1 MSRYFFR
8 FAVTTLSI
16 LTVELLV
23 TWITG
28 YLATFR
34 SRFDPYTFT
43 LISMGIITVVFY
55 PLFAKLHDAVNTLS
69 RKILKSGKSAGGKFL
84 GILLAFLLCFA
95 VLFYFYLKMWYGID
109 LMDAIRRGG

>member
-1 MSRYFFR
+1 MFRNLFR
-8 FAVTTLSI
+8 FTATTITI

-28 YLATFR
+28 YLVSFR

-55 PLFAKLHDAVNTLS
+55 PLFAKMHDWIGALS
-69 RKILKSGKSAGGKFL
+69 KKIIRSGRSAGGKFIGL
-84 GILLAFLLCFA
+84 ILAFLVCFGI
-95 VLFYFYLKMWYGID
+95 LFCFYLKMWYGRDIIFEI
-109 LMDAIRRGG
+109 LKF